1 MIAPSR
7 SGRAGRWSSPL
18 SCQLRTKVEHGAGCF
33 HEKSHCFS
41 EKGQR
46 GGVERKISQVGKTA
60 VKSEPPALRC
70 KLILFSL
77 RAGRRP
83 ASSGGTPPP
92 PPPPPPRRG
101 QALPQTPH
109 CRLGRSAVPVLQSL
123 AEGLITQSGWLLLE
137 VAWAAGRRGSKPWEW
152 YSPHCPGVQSP
163 SSKFTTLSLGGFPS
177 HLPTTLRPVLAQGHR
192 VTEWQILH
200 LNRLFYSLRS
210 AHLV

>member
-92 PPPPPPRRG
+92 PPPPPPERPG
-101 QALPQTPH
+101 LAPDTPLPAGEICGT
-109 CRLGRSAVPVLQSL
+109 RSPVPC
-123 AEGLITQSGWLLLE
+123 
-137 VAWAAGRRGSKPWEW
+137 RGSDHPVWLAALGSGLGCWEE
-152 YSPHCPGVQSP
+152 GV
-163 SSKFTTLSLGGFPS
+163 
-177 HLPTTLRPVLAQGHR
+177 
-192 VTEWQILH
+192 
-200 LNRLFYSLRS
+200 
-210 AHLV
+210 

>member
-1 MIAPSR
+1 MPTAPFAVPIIDVGDGDNADDTTLNNLNYQITNLRAIPERIKGNHGGCEQMIAPSR

-92 PPPPPPRRG
+92 ATSAPGEARPCPRHPTAGWGDLRY
-101 QALPQTPH
+101 PFSSP
-109 CRLGRSAVPVLQSL
+109 LQ
-123 AEGLITQSGWLLLE
+123 
-137 VAWAAGRRGSKPWEW
+137 
-152 YSPHCPGVQSP
+152 
-163 SSKFTTLSLGGFPS
+163 
-177 HLPTTLRPVLAQGHR
+177 R
-192 VTEWQILH
+192 V
-200 LNRLFYSLRS
+200 
-210 AHLV
+210 